1 MTKGFIDERQHLK
14 SVTGRF
20 ADRAR
25 VEGRVCIVCNWR
37 RFEREALVCLECE
50 LRIAGQ
56 LLMLEHGV
64 PLLSVVASSEPTSRG
79 EANLDALDLAT
90 PGLMRILDHRTAGF
104 VTGQAGQADDQAGHH
119 PVARV
124 LGWWWTQWSGRDVW
138 AADAASLA
146 EHLRRAVA
154 WACRE
159 RDDVADFAGHLRQL
173 YAAVRVALGRTTE
186 PQHYGALCP
195 RCRTKTLRRPSGGD
209 WIECKGCGR
218 LWPEAGY
225 HELARASLQWDMEA
239 TQRLTPTEAALI
251 AGVTRDVIDQW
262 RRRGKLAAD
271 IGPWG
276 GVRYSRLEIDQALA
290 IMEHDERERA
300 RRRAERLAKL
310 TARRVGLV
318 AKV

>member
-1 MTKGFIDERQHLK
+1 MTNYIDERQHRTT
-14 SVTGRF
+14 VTGRS

-25 VEGRVCIVCNWR
+25 VEDRVCIVCRWR

-56 LLMLEHGV
+56 LLMLEQGV
-64 PLLSVVASSEPTSRG
+64 PLLSVVASSEPTRYG
-79 EANLDALDLAT
+79 TANLDALDLAT
-90 PGLMRILDHRTAGF
+90 PGLMRILDHRTAGL
-104 VTGQAGQADDQAGHH
+104 VTGEAGQADDQAGHH

-124 LGWWWTQWSGRDVW
+124 LGWWWSQWSGRDVW

-159 RDDVADFAGHLRQL
+159 RDDVVDFAAHLRQL
-173 YAAVRVALGRTTE
+173 YAAVRVALGRCTE

-195 RCRTKTLRRPSGGD
+195 RCQTKTLRRPSGGD

-218 LWPEAGY
+218 LWPEADY
-225 HELARASLQWDMEA
+225 HELARASLRWDMPPW
-239 TQRLTPTEAALI
+239 TRLTPTEAALV
-251 AGVTRDVIDQW
+251 AGVSRDVIDQW
-262 RRRGKLAAD
+262 RRRDKIAAD
-271 IGPWG
+271 VGPWG
-276 GVRYSRLEIDQALA
+276 GVRYSRLEIDQATA

-300 RRRAERLAKL
+300 RWRAARLARLADK
-310 TARRVGLV
+310 RVITV
-318 AKV
+318 AKI